1 MVISSID
8 FNRVEVYEAGALLIT
23 LLAYPREREEV
34 WAQVHASLCSYA
46 LRNKVCV
53 GAKLGDSATTDQAD
67 LCISPQQDISR
78 DLRTLDRR
86 IRDRMIAG
94 RMGIGF
100 LKEVVTGQVPAGLKR
115 LSINELAELVRDDA
129 RYSEPGLRREI
140 YFRPHSPQRA
150 KRRAPVALGQLPG
163 GAQCQLLADD
173 ELKVNPDDADQ
184 IAGKLFAPSRCASR
198 IGRNR
203 SAIRGDRARDL
214 FLGPVIIVECAGSE
228 PSAADDV
235 AHACGFITDLGE
247 NLACSGQIGANSRAF
262 LGPLASGLA
271 SAEGNWFET
280 IAVWNGV
287 RRYGQRSAGT
297 PTGITGCRHP
307 RLSTTALPLRSSI
320 RSKI

>member
-150 KRRAPVALGQLPG
+150 KRRAPAG
-163 GAQCQLLADD
+163 GT
-173 ELKVNPDDADQ
+173 KSSNPSSSNKESAANC
-184 IAGKLFAPSRCASR
+184 IAGDC
-198 IGRNR
+198 R
-203 SAIRGDRARDL
+203 SAKA
-214 FLGPVIIVECAGSE
+214 
-228 PSAADDV
+228 
-235 AHACGFITDLGE
+235 
-247 NLACSGQIGANSRAF
+247 
-262 LGPLASGLA
+262 
-271 SAEGNWFET
+271 
-280 IAVWNGV
+280 
-287 RRYGQRSAGT
+287 
-297 PTGITGCRHP
+297 
-307 RLSTTALPLRSSI
+307 
-320 RSKI
+320 